1 MDCQWLL
8 EKKNEGEIQK
18 GRERLLYQGLQ
29 VAKIINHQVKHRKD
43 VKAYN

>member
-1 MDCQWLL
+1 MVIG
-8 EKKNEGEIQK
+8 EKDKGGDSK
-18 GRERLLYQGLQ
+18 RGRERLLYQGLQ